1 MDKPIGGSVQ
11 YTQFPTYRRSFTARP
26 SLTHSLT
33 DSDFCHSNQ
42 QEHHAFQSPSKRKP
56 NLLHR
61 SNLQRTPLKPCLSPQ
76 SPTPSSISRQ
86 SKIKDSE
93 SRLRKNLSDLESRLD
108 VFSRTSIQSSSSLS
122 SQLLPHSTRK
132 PPVGAGG
139 KTPQRPPHRFDN
151 EILSIFLNNN
161 GGYLDD
167 SDESDEESDSP
178 ALHSSRF
185 SFSRPSLSPLARN
198 TNKQVSGS
206 PNISPHKVRLIQQTV
221 AREGISRR
229 SLSLNVI

>member
-1 MDKPIGGSVQ
+1 MGQPISSSVQ

-33 DSDFCHSNQ
+33 DSNYCRSNQ

-56 NLLHR
+56 NLLHP

-108 VFSRTSIQSSSSLS
+108 VFSRTSIQPSSSLS
-122 SQLLPHSTRK
+122 SQLLAHPTRK
-132 PPVGAGG
+132 SSAGAENR
-139 KTPQRPPHRFDN
+139 RPEEPMHRVDN

-167 SDESDEESDSP
+167 SDESDEEPDSP
-178 ALHSSRF
+178 ALHNPRF

-198 TNKQVSGS
+198 TNKQVTDSQ
-206 PNISPHKVRLIQQTV
+206 NISSHKVRLIQKTV
-221 AREGISRR
+221 ARQGISRR
-229 SLSLNVI
+229 SLSLNVN